1 MLNGLTCCIEESP
14 VTVHMRPRHHFKQ
27 TKTCTVVLFSIGGR
41 RLAARI
47 EEIGGV
53 WPWTTPTLV
62 PSRTAY
68 VNAIARHG
76 NEMLPVFDL
85 AGKLD
90 VEVKSGAP
98 FCLVAKH
105 DKGPLAICIDGEV
118 PSVHNVEESSIRPAP
133 IANEDIPETCQ
144 IGIEE
149 IPVYSFKN
157 IGAVRD

>member
-1 MLNGLTCCIEESP
+1 MNLHL
-14 VTVHMRPRHHFKQ
+14 RPGRHLKQ
-27 TKTCTVVLFSIGGR
+27 TQTRAVVVFSIGGR

-53 WPWTTPTLV
+53 WPWTTPTPV

-90 VEVKSGAP
+90 VAVQSGAP

-118 PSVHNVEESSIRPAP
+118 PSVHNVEELSIRPAP
-133 IANEDIPETCQ
+133 IANEDTPETCQ
-144 IGIEE
+144 IGTEE
-149 IPVYSFKN
+149 IPVYSFKS
-157 IGAVRD
+157 IGAMRD